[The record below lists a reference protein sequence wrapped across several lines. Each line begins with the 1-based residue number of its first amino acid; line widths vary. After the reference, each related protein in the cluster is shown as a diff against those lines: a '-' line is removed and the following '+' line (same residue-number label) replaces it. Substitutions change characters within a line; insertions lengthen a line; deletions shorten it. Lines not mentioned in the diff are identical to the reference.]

1 MSLTAIKICLLLGAI
16 GHVLC
21 RHCDCIITYTP
32 GGRFDFGMLQD
43 NTKMAALFENAPL
56 KNPLVSILLG
66 VASMTVELLGYLALC
81 SWMQQFS
88 LVAAGIMLVCTVVM
102 FVPGVVH
109 HVFCGTV
116 EWFYIRLGRT
126 EEARQVILEFFKK
139 TMSTMLACFV
149 GFLVFSVVL
158 LVMVAMGLT
167 ALPRW
172 ACLLNL
178 LVLFAVMAPFRIVG
192 TLNIAGALMLAG
204 LCILL

>member
-32 GGRFDFGMLQD
+32 SGRFDFGMLQD

-88 LVAAGIMLVCTVVM
+88 PVAARIMLVCTVVM

-149 GFLVFSVVL
+149 GFL
-158 LVMVAMGLT
+158 
-167 ALPRW
+167 W
-172 ACLLNL
+172 C
-178 LVLFAVMAPFRIVG
+178 
-192 TLNIAGALMLAG
+192 
-204 LCILL
+204 CW